1 MRIAIMGSGG
11 LGGYFGG
18 MLARAGEDV
27 HFIARGPHLEAMRS
41 NGLTVKT
48 STIGEFTVPVNATD
62 DPSEIGTADLV
73 MMCVKTYDTES
84 AAQLIRPLIG
94 PDTAVI
100 SVQNGIENEEII
112 GRVIGSEHVL
122 GCVAYVTSNIESPGV
137 VKEISYRDIIIGEL
151 AGGTSSRVDELANT
165 LEKAGLP
172 TNVPPDIN
180 MDIWGKFLVISAYSA
195 VCSVTRVPMGTI
207 RAHPETESLLW
218 GALDE
223 GIALADA
230 AGVAL
235 PKGLKDTLMNI
246 ASGLPPAHR
255 ASMYFDLEA
264 GKPMELEDLVGVVV
278 RLGEKYGVPT
288 PLTFAMYAALKPYA
302 NGAPEIPS

>member
-48 STIGEFTVPVNATD
+48 SSIGEFTIPVNVTD
-62 DPSEIGTADLV
+62 DPSEIETADLV

-94 PDTAVI
+94 SDTVVI
-100 SVQNGIENEEII
+100 SVQNGIENEENI

-122 GCVAYVTSNIESPGV
+122 GCMCYVTSNIESPGV
-137 VKEISYRDIIIGEL
+137 VKEIFCQDISLGEPE
-151 AGGTSSRVDELANT
+151 GGPSSRVDELANT
-165 LEKAGLP
+165 LEGAGLP
-172 TNVPPDIN
+172 AKVPPDIN
-180 MDIWGKFLVISAYSA
+180 TAIWGKFLAISAYSA
-195 VCSVTRVPMGTI
+195 VCCVTRVPAGTI
-207 RAHPETESLLW
+207 KAHPETESLFW

-230 AGVAL
+230 AGVTL
-235 PKGLKDTLMNI
+235 PEGFKDSLQIMT
-246 ASGLPPAHR
+246 SGIPPIHR
-255 ASMYFDLEA
+255 ASMYFDLDA

-278 RLGEKYGVPT
+278 RLGGKYGVPT
-288 PLTFAMYAALKPYA
+288 PLNFAMYAALKPYA
-302 NGAPEIPS
+302 NGTPEIP